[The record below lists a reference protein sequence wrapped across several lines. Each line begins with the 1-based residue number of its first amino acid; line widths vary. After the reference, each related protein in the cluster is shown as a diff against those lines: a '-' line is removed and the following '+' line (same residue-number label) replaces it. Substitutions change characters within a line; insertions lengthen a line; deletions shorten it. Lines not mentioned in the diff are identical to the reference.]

1 VQLGPVHA
9 GSARSMSLAGDGRVV
24 LFCATVRVAY
34 KVQLLGHRISTHAY
48 DTHAATDD
56 MTTLPEPCLIV
67 RRGPIETKQ
76 PRKYIHSRVLIT
88 CLKKFGQVC
97 DG

>member
-9 GSARSMSLAGDGRVV
+9 GSAHSMSLAGDGRVV
-24 LFCATVRVAY
+24 LSCATVRVAY
-34 KVQLLGHRISTHAY
+34 KVQLLGHRISTHM
-48 DTHAATDD
+48 HAATDD
-56 MTTLPEPCLIV
+56 MTTVPEPCLIV